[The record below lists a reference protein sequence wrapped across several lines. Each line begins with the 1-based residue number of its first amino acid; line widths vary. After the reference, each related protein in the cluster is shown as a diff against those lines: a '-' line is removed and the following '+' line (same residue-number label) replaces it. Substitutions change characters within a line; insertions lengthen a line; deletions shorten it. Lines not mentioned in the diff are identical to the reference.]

1 MHRAY
6 CSYNICNYSFQLW
19 YTKFNQRDF
28 HQAELDSDINP
39 CSLFNEIGDLYLYC
53 IILVYKLSALNDK
66 NDEKIVWKDKQL
78 QLKECRKQFL
88 EDANYDLKK
97 NGSRNV
103 FLSMSLGIVH
113 YILINIHYIVL
124 NDQDFQAT
132 TKCNMNWWNVHV

>member
-1 MHRAY
+1 M
-6 CSYNICNYSFQLW
+6 
-19 YTKFNQRDF
+19 
-28 HQAELDSDINP
+28 
-39 CSLFNEIGDLYLYC
+39 
-53 IILVYKLSALNDK
+53 YKLSALNDK

-132 TKCNMNWWNVHV
+132 TKCNMN